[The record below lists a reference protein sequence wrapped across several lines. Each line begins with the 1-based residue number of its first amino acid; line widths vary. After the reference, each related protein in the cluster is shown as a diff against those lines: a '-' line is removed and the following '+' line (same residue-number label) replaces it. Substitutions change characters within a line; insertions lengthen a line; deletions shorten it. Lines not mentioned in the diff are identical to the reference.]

1 MRVTVCQLPD
11 DLEEKPTAWESLV
24 AHVREQASEL
34 VLLPEM
40 PFHPWIAHRRPS
52 RQDDWGEVVAAHE
65 RALDRLAELAPAVV
79 VGTRPVGQGSGR
91 RNEVFVACD
100 GETRAVHQKV
110 YLPDEEGFW
119 EASWY
124 SPGKAEF
131 RGFEVAG
138 QTAGAL
144 VCTEIWFGER
154 ARELGRSGMR
164 LLLAPRATAAY
175 SADKWVAGGRV
186 AAVVS
191 GAFCLSSNRGGID
204 RNGVRWAG
212 QGWVIHP
219 EEGDVLGLTS
229 DEEPFLTLEIDPEDA
244 DRAKFTYPRY
254 VPG

>member
-1 MRVTVCQLPD
+1 MRVTVCELPD
-11 DLEEKPTAWESLV
+11 DLAERPSVWEDLV
-24 AHVREQASEL
+24 AHVREQASDL
-34 VLLPEM
+34 VLLPEL
-40 PFHPWIAHRRPS
+40 PFCPWIADRRPFQEDAWTRAVS
-52 RQDDWGEVVAAHE
+52 AHE
-65 RALDRLAELAPAVV
+65 MALDRFTDLAPAVV
-79 VGTRPVGQGSGR
+79 VGTRPVGRDQGR
-91 RNEVFVACD
+91 RNEVFVASD
-100 GETRAVHQKV
+100 GEVRAVHQKV

-124 SPGKAEF
+124 QPGDAEF
-131 RGFEVAG
+131 RGFEVAD
-138 QTAGAL
+138 QPAGAL

-191 GAFCLSSNRGGID
+191 GAFCLSSNRGGVD
-204 RNGVRWAG
+204 RNGVQWAG

-229 DEEPFLTLEIDPEDA
+229 EEDPFLTLEIDPEES
-244 DRAKFTYPRY
+244 DRAKLTYRRY
-254 VPG
+254 VRG